1 MTGYNETT
9 TFEAPEN
16 CTFANKYYNQPTKT
30 LARIFA
36 HYTSEDSFQLKNFL
50 EHYSRL
56 QPLESIVIVAQH
68 QSLQNNNANVLLDNY
83 AKKGVHVWKC
93 QSDEQNIHEFYA
105 RHSDFIFPLK
115 LNEFIAVLMPGNGQQ
130 EVTNS
135 TAQIN
140 LEQRNESAYWN
151 YHDFS
156 SLLKELNYT
165 ANAFIMEEGL
175 LTVQPQ
181 NHCSSN
187 QTFCQDN
194 IFDAAYIQKCDSKV
208 KGCAE
213 NIFMRG
219 NDGQA
224 PERQRKYTASK
235 LMLIRVEYND
245 TIEMQ
250 RNEHDILIPNM
261 IRTETYHNNQKTESS
276 FRPFMENLAATA
288 LVTLAFE
295 ASLGHALEF
304 VKICLQ
310 TAPVGS
316 NYSDVFKNILG
327 EKGILG
333 LYDGFIPWGF
343 IQSLLKGAVF
353 GFTYSIVKVYL
364 LLLARKGILP
374 MTLCLTLS
382 GGIAGWIQGYVL
394 SPLLLL
400 KTRVMTNQCFRTKMP
415 LSKTTLLSLKI
426 GSSLIHDEGVM
437 SLMKGSNI
445 FALKRFFDWSRLVIA
460 NASRLQ
466 SMHVAILTRHAIQAD
481 FSSLMR

>member
-1 MTGYNETT
+1 
-9 TFEAPEN
+9 
-16 CTFANKYYNQPTKT
+16 
-30 LARIFA
+30 
-36 HYTSEDSFQLKNFL
+36 
-50 EHYSRL
+50 
-56 QPLESIVIVAQH
+56 
-68 QSLQNNNANVLLDNY
+68 
-83 AKKGVHVWKC
+83 
-93 QSDEQNIHEFYA
+93 
-105 RHSDFIFPLK
+105 
-115 LNEFIAVLMPGNGQQ
+115 
-130 EVTNS
+130 
-135 TAQIN
+135 
-140 LEQRNESAYWN
+140 
-151 YHDFS
+151 
-156 SLLKELNYT
+156 
-165 ANAFIMEEGL
+165 
-175 LTVQPQ
+175 
-181 NHCSSN
+181 
-187 QTFCQDN
+187 
-194 IFDAAYIQKCDSKV
+194 
-208 KGCAE
+208 
-213 NIFMRG
+213 MRG

-316 NYSDVFKNILG
+316 SYSDVFKNILG

-445 FALKRFFDWSRLVIA
+445 FALKRFFDWSR
-460 NASRLQ
+460 
-466 SMHVAILTRHAIQAD
+466 
-481 FSSLMR
+481 